1 MVDDFRM
8 DIDPGPGPSNDENI
22 LQMPARSSLADFFS
36 SYKDD
41 DEAGTP
47 HSLDQGLAKFF
58 SSFNP
63 NNGKISDTHFP
74 A

>member
-8 DIDPGPGPSNDENI
+8 EYPGPGPSNDENI
-22 LQMPARSSLADFFS
+22 LQTPARSSLADFFS

-47 HSLDQGLAKFF
+47 HSLDQSLAKFF

-63 NNGKISDTHFP
+63 NNSKISDIPFP